1 MRSVAAPHAG
11 VPSARAR
18 LGLVAPPGLCA
29 HRGVS
34 AAAYGS
40 RRLLRRPATG
50 GVTVDL
56 SDLLIAYANAV
67 VSRATPGDKSARGLF
82 DDGDSGHRQRKGV
95 QR

>member
-1 MRSVAAPHAG
+1 
-11 VPSARAR
+11 
-18 LGLVAPPGLCA
+18 
-29 HRGVS
+29 VS

-82 DDGDSGHRQRKGV
+82 DDDDSVHRQRKGV
-95 QR
+95 QRRLPEKLIETMPVRDLLLFLG